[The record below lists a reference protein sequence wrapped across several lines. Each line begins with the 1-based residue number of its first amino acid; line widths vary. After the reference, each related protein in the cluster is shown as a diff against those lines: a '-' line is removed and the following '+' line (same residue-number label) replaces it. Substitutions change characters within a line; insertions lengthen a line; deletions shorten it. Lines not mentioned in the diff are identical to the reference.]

1 MTPESNSQA
10 ADGNTAV
17 SRTHLSPTFNT
28 VFVAVVGLTVLSLL
42 VTCTLVGITVR
53 SGRQMLEQEKVMFDL
68 GATTFKLGFGAIIGL
83 FGGKAL

>member
-1 MTPESNSQA
+1 MTPESNSQS
-10 ADGNTAV
+10 ADGNAPV
-17 SRTHLSPTFNT
+17 LRTHLTPTFNT

-53 SGRQMLEQEKVMFDL
+53 TGRQMLEQEKVMFDL

>member
-10 ADGNTAV
+10 AAGNAAV

-28 VFVAVVGLTVLSLL
+28 VFIAVLGLTVLSLL

-53 SGRQMLEQEKVMFDL
+53 TGRQMMEQEKVMFDL

-83 FGGKAL
+83 FGGRTL